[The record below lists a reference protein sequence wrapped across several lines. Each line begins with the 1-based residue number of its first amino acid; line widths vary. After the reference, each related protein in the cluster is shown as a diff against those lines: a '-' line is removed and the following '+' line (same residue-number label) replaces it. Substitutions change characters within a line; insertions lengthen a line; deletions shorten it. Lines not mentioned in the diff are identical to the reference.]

1 MASQAQVNYA
11 RGLMNKNGVVGI
23 HIDTDTP
30 TKAASWLIDH
40 LKDGY
45 EPGEDEW
52 EGIIRKYSDMDQ
64 PAAQV
69 APKKEGGGYDAGVF
83 DATLAK
89 IKSPTVK
96 AFLSAMIKELPEYF
110 YHVAAS
116 STGKYHPEF
125 ALGEGGLVRH
135 TLAAEQ
141 VADDILEDLAFRARL
156 PSGGAD
162 MVRAAIAIHDGWKHG
177 LEAQAGKYTIFGH
190 PLVPRKVYESKVKG
204 TLGFNE
210 DQEAAVEQILSAID
224 SHMGPWNTSKY
235 EETKLPVPETPL
247 QLAVHL
253 CDYMASR
260 KYLTL
265 KTE

>member
-11 RGLMNKNGVVGI
+11 RGLMTKNGVVGI
-23 HIDTDTP
+23 HVDSDTP
-30 TKAASWLIDH
+30 TKAASWLIDE
-40 LKDGY
+40 LKGGY
-45 EPGEDEW
+45 EPTEEEW
-52 EGIIRKYSDMDQ
+52 EGILRKYSDVQ
-64 PAAQV
+64 QPQAPAA
-69 APKKEGGGYDAGVF
+69 KKEGGGYDKGVF
-83 DATLAK
+83 DSTLAK
-89 IKSPTVK
+89 IKSPTIRT
-96 AFLSAMIKELPEYF
+96 FLSAMIDQLPAYF

-141 VADDILEDLAFRARL
+141 VADDILEDTAFRAQL
-156 PSGGAD
+156 PQGGSD

-190 PLVPRKVYESKVKG
+190 PLVPRKVYESKLKG
-204 TLGFNE
+204 KLGFNE
-210 DQEAAVEQILSAID
+210 EQEAVIEQILSAID

-235 EETKLPVPETPL
+235 EDTQLPVPETPL
-247 QLAVHL
+247 QLTVHL

-265 KTE
+265 QSQ